1 MYELYFSIYNAWL
14 LVNHDKK
21 FREEFI
27 KWMANMFTFASTIML
42 SVSIV
47 TSLLPITYVGFLIA
61 HSIWAFFAYKLK
73 DKALLAQF
81 LFFIPLD
88 MIAIYIRF

>member
-1 MYELYFSIYNAWL
+1 MYELYFSIYNIWL
-14 LVNHDKK
+14 LVNYDKK
-21 FREEFI
+21 FQEI
-27 KWMANMFTFASTIML
+27 VKWSANIFTFLSTIAL
-42 SVSIV
+42 SVSIT

-88 MIAIYIRF
+88 IIAIYIRF